1 MVTNMKQWNGK
12 HGCLYCEDEGK
23 TIGRDQLYR
32 YWPYLE
38 SARPR
43 SHASLLKNAEKAINT
58 ADEYGVKGP
67 TALALH
73 PHFDLASGVVI
84 DDLHGIF
91 LGVTL
96 HLWFDKQNKGMPYFI
111 GN

>member
-23 TIGRDQLYR
+23 TIGRDQLHR

-58 ADEYGVKGP
+58 ADVVSNSIILGCYNDPVLCTRTHSGS
-67 TALALH
+67 
-73 PHFDLASGVVI
+73 PHNVLD
-84 DDLHGIF
+84 
-91 LGVTL
+91 
-96 HLWFDKQNKGMPYFI
+96 
-111 GN
+111 